1 MLRSKIIG
9 IALAGLLCCAEYNAL
24 AEAASDK
31 AETADE
37 SAKPNAVGAKL
48 VFTHVETF
56 RQPLLIRDQRLEL
69 TNLKMWFQN
78 EGQSPARL
86 MRLGTTLVLTNKILT
101 PEEEEN
107 EFNIAAKQWSIPLEG
122 EVKPGQTASFA
133 SQNGID
139 DEGWAEF
146 QAKRKYLYSFLAVT
160 YRAEDADS
168 GKEIV
173 TEACVWFQDADV
185 KAVNTCRA
193 GHNRVVAREK

>member
-1 MLRSKIIG
+1 MLRSKIIA
-9 IALAGLLCCAEYNAL
+9 IAAAGLLCCGEYNAPTQ
-24 AEAASDK
+24 AASDK
-31 AETADE
+31 PETADE
-37 SAKPNAVGAKL
+37 TTKPPALGAKL
-48 VFTHVETF
+48 VFTHAESF
-56 RQPLLIRDQRLEL
+56 QQPLLIRDQRLEL

-78 EGQSPARL
+78 EGRSPARL
-86 MRLGTTLVLTNKILT
+86 MRLGTTLVLTDRILT
-101 PEEEEN
+101 REEEES

-160 YRAEDADS
+160 YRADDADS

-173 TEACVWFQDADV
+173 TEACVWFRNADV
-185 KAVNTCRA
+185 KAANACQA
-193 GHNRVVAREK
+193 DHNRVVERDK